1 MNDLIW
7 PEDSLTDNGLH
18 VFSTGIRAS
27 DKMKAIKI
35 DRKEPNKKQ
44 EVTLNDGED
53 ATAHDVRQRHSCP
66 SVRLWGIIRIRL
78 FEGVRPLKSWRTFCQ
93 KVSRVKV
100 ALQYSPS
107 YVPTHMS
114 NQPSGMV
121 FKVSNASKLPF
132 ESSS

>member
-53 ATAHDVRQRHSCP
+53 DLGPPVTDDINELLGSLCGHDHRRNAFLELRHKKQN
-66 SVRLWGIIRIRL
+66 IRH
-78 FEGVRPLKSWRTFCQ
+78 EK
-93 KVSRVKV
+93 
-100 ALQYSPS
+100 
-107 YVPTHMS
+107 
-114 NQPSGMV
+114 
-121 FKVSNASKLPF
+121 
-132 ESSS
+132 